1 MNITTT
7 ARHYQL
13 TPALKDYAESKVGQ
27 LKKYFENIVNAHIT
41 FELEKYR
48 HAVEVSIHVNGK
60 DFNGREVS
68 EDMYASVDRVV
79 EKLERQIR
87 KHKEKRISNKKVPK
101 LAEMGAALPPEDEIE
116 QAPPAEN
123 EIVPADPIEFPV
135 MTLVTAVDKLKAD
148 GKEFSVFSNSDT
160 KRLVV
165 LFKREDGT
173 LGIIET

>member
-13 TPALKDYAESKVGQ
+13 TPALKDYAESKVEQ
-27 LKKYFENIVNAHIT
+27 LKKYFDNIVNAHIT

-87 KHKEKRISNKKVPK
+87 KYKGKRFNKKTPK
-101 LAEMGAALPPEDEIE
+101 LSEIGSSIPPEEMDEA
-116 QAPPAEN
+116 APPGEN

-135 MTLVTAVDKLKAD
+135 MTLGAAVEKLKAD
-148 GKEFSVFSNSDT
+148 GKHFSVFSNSET

-165 LFKREDGT
+165 LFKRDDGT
-173 LGIIET
+173 LGVIEA

>member
-1 MNITTT
+1 MKITTT

-13 TPALKDYAESKVGQ
+13 TPALKDYAESKVEQ
-27 LKKYFENIVNAHIT
+27 LTKYFDNIENAHII

-68 EDMYASVDRVV
+68 EDMFASVDKVV

-87 KHKEKRISNKKVPK
+87 KYKGKRFSKKTPR
-101 LAEMGAALPPEDEIE
+101 LAELGVSLPPEDDGE
-116 QAPPAEN
+116 APAAGEN
-123 EIVPADPIEFPV
+123 EIVPVDPIEFPV
-135 MTLVTAVDKLKAD
+135 MTLGEAVEKLKTD
-148 GKEFSVFSNSDT
+148 GKTFSVFSDSDT

-165 LFKREDGT
+165 LFKRDDGT
-173 LGIIET
+173 LGLIEA

>member
-27 LKKYFENIVNAHIT
+27 LKKYFENIVNAHII

-68 EDMYASVDRVV
+68 EDMYASVDKVV

-101 LAEMGAALPPEDEIE
+101 LAEIGSVFPLEEEAEA
-116 QAPPAEN
+116 APPVEN
-123 EIVPADPIEFPV
+123 EIIPADPIEFPV
-135 MTLVTAVDKLKAD
+135 MTLAAAVDRLKAD

-165 LFKREDGT
+165 LFKRDDGT
-173 LGIIET
+173 LGLIET

>member
-27 LKKYFENIVNAHIT
+27 LRKYFDNIVNAHII

-87 KHKEKRISNKKVPK
+87 KYKGKRFNKKTPK
-101 LAEMGAALPPEDEIE
+101 LSEIGASIPPEEE
-116 QAPPAEN
+116 GEAAPVGEN
-123 EIVPADPIEFPV
+123 EIVPIDPIEFPV
-135 MTLVTAVDKLKAD
+135 MTLGAAVEKLKAD
-148 GKEFSVFSNSDT
+148 GKGFCIFSNSDT

-165 LFKREDGT
+165 LFKRDDGT
-173 LGIIET
+173 LGIIEA

>member
-27 LKKYFENIVNAHIT
+27 LKKYFENIVNAHII

-68 EDMYASVDRVV
+68 EDMYASVDKVV

-87 KHKEKRISNKKVPK
+87 KHKEKRISNKKAPK
-101 LAEMGAALPPEDEIE
+101 LAEIGSVFPLEEEVEA
-116 QAPPAEN
+116 APPVEY
-123 EIVPADPIEFPV
+123 EIIPADPIEFPV
-135 MTLVTAVDKLKAD
+135 MTLVAAVDRLKAD

-165 LFKREDGT
+165 LFKRDDGT
-173 LGIIET
+173 LGLIET

>member
-27 LKKYFENIVNAHIT
+27 LKKYFDNIVNAHII

-48 HAVEVSIHVNGK
+48 HAVEVSIHINGK

-87 KHKEKRISNKKVPK
+87 RYKGKRFNKKTPK
-101 LAEMGAALPPEDEIE
+101 LAEIGSPFPPEDETE
-116 QAPPAEN
+116 APASPGEN

-135 MTLVTAVDKLKAD
+135 MTLGAAVEKLKAD
-148 GKEFSVFSNSDT
+148 GKEFSVFSNSAT

-173 LGIIET
+173 LGLIET

>member
-13 TPALKDYAESKVGQ
+13 TPALKEYAESKVMQ
-27 LKKYFENIVNAHIT
+27 LKKYSDNIVTAHII

-48 HAVEVSIHVNGK
+48 HAVEVSVHVNGK

-87 KHKEKRISNKKVPK
+87 RHKGKRFGKKTPR
-101 LAEMGAALPPEDEIE
+101 LADIRVALPAEEE
-116 QAPPAEN
+116 VTEPPVVEN
-123 EIVPADPIEFPV
+123 QIFPADPIEFPV
-135 MTLVTAVDKLKAD
+135 MGLDEAVEKLKAD
-148 GKEFSVFSNSDT
+148 GKEFSVFSNTET
-160 KRLVV
+160 KRLSV

-173 LGIIET
+173 LGLIEA

>member
-13 TPALKDYAESKVGQ
+13 TPALKDYAESKVLQ
-27 LKKYFENIVNAHIT
+27 LKKYFDNIVTAHIV

-87 KHKEKRISNKKVPK
+87 RYKGKRFNKKTPK
-101 LAEMGAALPPEDEIE
+101 LAEIRVALPPEEEIGE
-116 QAPPAEN
+116 APPVEN
-123 EIVPADPIEFPV
+123 QIFPADPIEFPV
-135 MTLVTAVDKLKAD
+135 MTLDVAVEKLKAD
-148 GKEFSVFSNSDT
+148 GKEFSVFSNNST
-160 KRLVV
+160 KRLSV

-173 LGIIET
+173 LGLIEA

>member
-27 LKKYFENIVNAHIT
+27 LKKYFDNIVNAHII

-87 KHKEKRISNKKVPK
+87 KYKGKRFNKKTPK
-101 LAEMGAALPPEDEIE
+101 LSEMGSPLPPEREGGPV
-116 QAPPAEN
+116 PPGEN
-123 EIVPADPIEFPV
+123 EIVPADPIEFPT
-135 MTLVTAVDKLKAD
+135 MTLGAAVEKFKAD
-148 GKEFSVFSNSDT
+148 GKEFSIFSNSDT

-165 LFKREDGT
+165 LFKRDDGT
-173 LGIIET
+173 LGIIEA